1 MFADVREESYESS
14 TECYLHTSTSYIG
27 SNAMKKFLIISGVSM
42 LLVFIAVASFLYFGS
57 YSRGIRAGVVV
68 KLSERGF
75 IFKTYEGQ
83 MNIGTFGAFKND
95 DNQLSTVFEFSVPRD
110 RKDVIQALQ
119 EVSLSGERVN
129 LHYEEKYFKYFWL
142 GDTKYLITKVERLPE
157 SQRKSL
163 PESNTPVTPALPPS
177 Q

>member
-1 MFADVREESYESS
+1 
-14 TECYLHTSTSYIG
+14 
-27 SNAMKKFLIISGVSM
+27 MKKFLIISGVSI
-42 LLVFIAVASFLYFGS
+42 LLIFIAVASFLYFGN
-57 YSRGIRAGVVV
+57 YSTGVRAGVVV

-75 IFKTYEGQ
+75 LFKTYEGQ

-119 EVSLSGERVN
+119 EVSLTGERVN
-129 LHYEEKYFKYFWL
+129 LHYEEKYFHYIWL
-142 GDTKYLITKVERLPE
+142 GDSKYLITKVERLPE
-157 SQRKSL
+157 SQRKPL
-163 PESNTPVTPALPPS
+163 PETNVPVTPALPPG